1 MQWDFINS
9 QKKRNGKFWRKIEG
23 TILCGSIMLD
33 KLPQIQKDKY
43 ISSHMWILAS
53 GCYLH
58 QSRSKYGQRPGN
70 YQWAQEMG
78 ENSRRGG

>member
-33 KLPQIQKDKY
+33 KLPQI
-43 ISSHMWILAS
+43 
-53 GCYLH
+53 
-58 QSRSKYGQRPGN
+58 
-70 YQWAQEMG
+70 
-78 ENSRRGG
+78 